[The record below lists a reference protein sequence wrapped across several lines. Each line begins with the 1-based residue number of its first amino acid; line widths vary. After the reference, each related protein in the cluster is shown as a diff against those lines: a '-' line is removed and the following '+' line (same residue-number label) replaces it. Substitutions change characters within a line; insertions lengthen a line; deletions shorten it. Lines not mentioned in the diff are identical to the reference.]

1 MAFGQSTG
9 PAAGHAQLKD
19 LQALLARA
27 GYDDFRS
34 ARGPYQLTQRQGGGK
49 FTRDEAEELIGRL
62 RDELGDEPA
71 DAVPPPVAAPRAAA
85 AATPTPPAPAPA
97 KKPATLRTLPDAVL
111 VGELERRG
119 FTVIPPSN

>member
-19 LQALLARA
+19 LQALLARV

-34 ARGPYQLTQRQGGGK
+34 ARGPYQLNQKQGAGK
-49 FTRDEAEELIGRL
+49 FTRDEADELIERL
-62 RDELGDEPA
+62 REELGDEPE
-71 DAVPPPVAAPRAAA
+71 DVPPPVAKPKPAPK
-85 AATPTPPAPAPA
+85 PVAPAPA

-119 FTVIPPSN
+119 FTVIPPSS

>member
-1 MAFGQSTG
+1 MSFGQSTG
-9 PAAGHAQLKD
+9 PAAGHGQLKD

-49 FTRDEAEELIGRL
+49 FTKDEADELLARL
-62 RDELGDEPA
+62 REELGDPSEDVPA
-71 DAVPPPVAAPRAAA
+71 PPPKATPRA
-85 AATPTPPAPAPA
+85 PVAPKAPA

-119 FTVIPPSN
+119 FTVLPPSS

>member
-1 MAFGQSTG
+1 MSFGQASG
-9 PAAGHAQLKD
+9 PAAGHAQLKE

-49 FTRDEAEELIGRL
+49 FTKAEAEALAERL
-62 RDELGDEPA
+62 REELGDEPE
-71 DAVPPPVAAPRAAA
+71 VPPPPRRARPEERREAP
-85 AATPTPPAPAPA
+85 PPA

-119 FTVIPPSN
+119 FTVVPPRS

>member
-1 MAFGQSTG
+1 MSFGQSTG
-9 PAAGHAQLKD
+9 PAAGHGQLKD

-49 FTRDEAEELIGRL
+49 FTRDEADELIARL
-62 RDELGDEPA
+62 REELGDPSEEVAPA
-71 DAVPPPVAAPRAAA
+71 PAKPAAA
-85 AATPTPPAPAPA
+85 AAKRMPVPAAGPA

-119 FTVIPPSN
+119 FTVIPPSS

>member
-1 MAFGQSTG
+1 MSFGQSSG

-19 LQALLARA
+19 LQALLSRA

-49 FTRDEAEELIGRL
+49 FTRDEADELIERL
-62 RDELGDEPA
+62 RGELGDEP
-71 DAVPPPVAAPRAAA
+71 DDVGPPPAAAP
-85 AATPTPPAPAPA
+85 ATPTTTAAAPVPA

-119 FTVIPPSN
+119 FTVLPPSS

>member
-1 MAFGQSTG
+1 VSFGQSTG

-34 ARGPYQLTQRQGGGK
+34 ARGPYQLNQKQGSGK
-49 FTRDEAEELIGRL
+49 FTRDEADELIERL
-62 RDELGDEPA
+62 RDELGDEPDA
-71 DAVPPPVAAPRAAA
+71 DPPPAAPKPRAAA
-85 AATPTPPAPAPA
+85 QAASPPEP
-97 KKPATLRTLPDAVL
+97 KKPAPRRTLPDAVL

-119 FTVIPPSN
+119 YTVTPPVP

>member
-1 MAFGQSTG
+1 MSFGQSSG

-49 FTRDEAEELIGRL
+49 FTRDEADELLARL
-62 RDELGDEPA
+62 REELGDPSEDVAPA
-71 DAVPPPVAAPRAAA
+71 PPTSAKVPERPPVP
-85 AATPTPPAPAPA
+85 AATPA

-119 FTVIPPSN
+119 FTVIPPSR

>member
-1 MAFGQSTG
+1 MSFGKASG
-9 PAAGHAQLKD
+9 PAAGHTQVKE

-34 ARGPYQLTQRQGGGK
+34 ARGPYRLTQRQGGGA
-49 FTRDEAEELIGRL
+49 FTRDEADELLERL
-62 RDELGDEPA
+62 RTELGDDPS
-71 DAVPPPVAAPRAAA
+71 DDAPRSSPAPAASTAPARA
-85 AATPTPPAPAPA
+85 AAPAPA

-119 FTVIPPSN
+119 FTVVPPAS

>member
-34 ARGPYQLTQRQGGGK
+34 ARGPYQLSQRQGGGK
-49 FTRDEAEELIGRL
+49 FTRDEADELIDRL
-62 RDELGDEPA
+62 RDELGDES
-71 DAVPPPVAAPRAAA
+71 DDVPPPAAPTSKPKPAATAAA
-85 AATPTPPAPAPA
+85 PPVPT

-111 VGELERRG
+111 VAELERRG
-119 FTVIPPSN
+119 YAVTPPAP